1 VGFWGEVGWRRVR
14 VGEDEQEQGAG
25 RRGME
30 DMRSR
35 GRISRELREE
45 ERQGRDGVCEE
56 IKARAGEVG
65 RGEE

>member
-1 VGFWGEVGWRRVR
+1 
-14 VGEDEQEQGAG
+14 
-25 RRGME
+25 ME